1 MLGTRSSV
9 RKYKQH
15 MWWRRTCVWEWA
27 RYTQRGRERERR
39 NNGVIF
45 SISTITITTTLTKGY
60 KVTLYSDCL
69 RATALYTIYRN
80 SLNLGYPKG
89 QCEYGHYTLIFDSIG
104 SIFSPFF
111 AQNRATRYCLLIRV
125 RRFSNFYLH
134 QHNAWGNYRS
144 WVPYSSRVWHR
155 VQWMWCTLCH

>member
-1 MLGTRSSV
+1 MSKNKIHRQ
-9 RKYKQH
+9 K
-15 MWWRRTCVWEWA
+15 
-27 RYTQRGRERERR
+27 EREIQAKRR
-39 NNGVIF
+39 YVLCLKNNNKQKYNK
-45 SISTITITTTLTKGY
+45 THTLTKGY
-60 KVTLYSDCL
+60 KDNLYSDCL

-155 VQWMWCTLCH
+155 VQ